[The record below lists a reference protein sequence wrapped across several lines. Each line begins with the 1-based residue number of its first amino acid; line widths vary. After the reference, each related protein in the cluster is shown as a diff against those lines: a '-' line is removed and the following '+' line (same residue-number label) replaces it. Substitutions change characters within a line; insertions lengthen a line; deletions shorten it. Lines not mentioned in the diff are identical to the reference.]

1 VPDPPS
7 TLPGPAREA
16 ARLAEFAL
24 GLSPDELGV
33 LNRERALV
41 TELLAAD
48 RRAAGAPAAAQ
59 ACADADELGRKHL
72 RLLATPPAF
81 ACHENCHSC
90 CYLKV
95 SVTPPEVFLIAEH
108 LARAA
113 STAERARITARAVE
127 LAADP
132 RVFSEY
138 EKPAARLPCP
148 LLSDAGACSVYAARP
163 LACRAWNAL
172 DAEACRR
179 ALDDDSEPP
188 TVHEP
193 LARLYAAASLGLLGA
208 LGDAGLDA
216 PLVELTSALG
226 IVLSN
231 PRALELWLAGEP
243 VFASAR
249 AQREP
254 LV

>member
-1 VPDPPS
+1 MLHPPS
-7 TLPGPAREA
+7 NPPRPASEA
-16 ARLAEFAL
+16 AQLAEFAL
-24 GLSPDELGV
+24 GLSLDERSV
-33 LNRERALV
+33 LSREGAQV
-41 TELLAAD
+41 SELLAAD

-59 ACADADELGRKHL
+59 AAAYADELGRKHL
-72 RLLATPPAF
+72 RLSAPPAF
-81 ACHENCHSC
+81 ACHESCHSC

-95 SVTPPEVFLIAEH
+95 SVTPPEVFFISEH
-108 LARAA
+108 LARTA
-113 STAERARITARAVE
+113 SLAERARIAALAVE

-132 RVFSEY
+132 RIFSEY

-148 LLSDAGACSVYAARP
+148 LLSDAGACSVYEARP

-172 DAEACRR
+172 DAEGCRR

-193 LARLYAAASLGLLGA
+193 LARLHAAVSLGLIGA

-216 PLVELTSALG
+216 PLLELTSALA
-226 IVLSN
+226 IALSN

-243 VFASAR
+243 VFAAAR